1 MSSIRITSAGNPFDS
16 AQLARRAV
24 EVITTASAMGLLRG
38 VEIEHLD
45 LPSFRRV
52 VDRLAG
58 AGIGTELSAAL
69 SLPSVGKDPGAL
81 RALVDG
87 LRDAIEVSPVP
98 ESEWGALEDLF
109 GVDLLA
115 RLLQISPAS
124 VRRYRS
130 STRATPDDVAA
141 RLHFLANVAGDLAGT
156 YNEIGVR
163 RWFQRPRTALEGKT
177 PAELLVTGWDPD
189 APGPARVRQLSRSL
203 LSSPAT

>member
-1 MSSIRITSAGNPFDS
+1 MNPIRITSAGNPFDS
-16 AQLARRAV
+16 IPLARRAV
-24 EVITTASAMGLLRG
+24 EVITTAAAMGLLQG
-38 VEIEHLD
+38 LEIERLD

-52 VDRLAG
+52 VDRLAE

-69 SLPSVGKDPGAL
+69 SVPGAEQDPGDLRDLLEAL
-81 RALVDG
+81 RESL
-87 LRDAIEVSPVP
+87 EVSAVP
-98 ESEWGALEDLF
+98 EREWGALEELF

-115 RLLQISPAS
+115 NLLQISPAS

-130 STRATPDDVAA
+130 SARATPDDVAA

-163 RWFQRPRTALEGKT
+163 RWFQRHRTALDGKA
-177 PAELLVTGWDPD
+177 PADLLTAGWDPD

-203 LSSPAT
+203 LASPAT